1 MNVKK
6 NRITFLDISILGKQK
21 NKFYGKGSL
30 NSKKFF
36 PFKLKRNLNKLYK
49 HITVDRCVATK
60 SVLFFSLINLKNLK
74 RNH

>member
-30 NSKKFF
+30 NSKNS
-36 PFKLKRNLNKLYK
+36 PSFKLKSNLDKMYK

-60 SVLFFSLINLKNLK
+60 SVLIFNLMDWK
-74 RNH
+74 H